1 MESFSGFHRALLAL
15 KSPSL
20 LLSSLSPPNKCTLV
34 FPGITGFDWP
44 SAETWIWDA
53 EPELRLG
60 LCFTSIPS
68 QPKGN
73 CCHVPGLTLQLHLLS
88 AEQHSGFGSKR
99 LLDLAEAPLRNL
111 LTSEMLS
118 YGAEVMEKSSRT
130 FTIFFA
136 HHLRFPAPL
145 ICGLSVGLFLSHF
158 NGQSPRFGPGRGVP
172 GGWNACGS
180 VVSWLNGFLV
190 CMEKRSNQEFA
201 ITDPASSCYNIPPQK
216 PRV

>member
-1 MESFSGFHRALLAL
+1 MESFSEFHRTLLAL

-20 LLSSLSPPNKCTLV
+20 LLSSLSPPNKCTFMSL
-34 FPGITGFDWP
+34 GLQGFEWP
-44 SAETWIWDA
+44 FAETRIWDA
-53 EPELRLG
+53 EPEL
-60 LCFTSIPS
+60 CFRPIPS

-73 CCHVPGLTLQLHLLS
+73 CCHVPGLTLQLYLLS
-88 AEQHSGFGSKR
+88 AEQRSGFGSKK

-111 LTSEMLS
+111 LPSEMLS
-118 YGAEVMEKSSRT
+118 YGAEVMEKSSRA

-145 ICGLSVGLFLSHF
+145 ICGLSVGLFLSRF
-158 NGQSPRFGPGRGVP
+158 NGQRPRFGPGRGVP

-201 ITDPASSCYNIPPQK
+201 ITDPASCCYNIPPQK